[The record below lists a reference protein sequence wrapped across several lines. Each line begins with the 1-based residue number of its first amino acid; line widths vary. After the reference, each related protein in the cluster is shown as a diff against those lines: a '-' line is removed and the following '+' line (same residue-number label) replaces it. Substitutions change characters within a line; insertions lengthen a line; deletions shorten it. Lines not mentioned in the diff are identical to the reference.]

1 MAVKIVR
8 QPRKIALIGAPT
20 SAAALAGGHER
31 GPAALRAAGLIE
43 RLRAAGF
50 DVTDLSDCQTQL
62 FQPDDEHPRARNI
75 PALIAALND
84 LKPRV
89 EQAVKSG
96 ALPLILGGD
105 CSIILAT
112 VAGARRYYRHVG
124 VVYMDRDADMN
135 VPATTPSGIVDGMVV
150 SHLVGRGAPELVRF
164 WGEPPLVREPD
175 IVLFGIERLDPPEKL
190 ALERSPIRRYL
201 NEDIHRKGIVAAA
214 EDAASRMQG
223 GQHEFVLH
231 FDVDTISSDDF
242 RATNH
247 AATGGL
253 SIAETQ
259 QALSVFAS
267 RENMVAFEVAAFNP
281 AFDHDGNAAKELV
294 ELIAG
299 VLTVR
304 LAALET
310 PAQLAKE
317 ADAFPE
323 HPHTQAAAAEVPAE
337 VPAGEPPREPSVA
350 AAPPEPIAEILADEP
365 HTSDDSKAS
374 SSGHS

>member
-1 MAVKIVR
+1 VKEIFLAVKIVR

-31 GPAALRAAGLIE
+31 GPAALRAAGLVD
-43 RLRAAGF
+43 RLQAAGF
-50 DVTDLSDCQTQL
+50 EVTDLGDCATQV
-62 FQPDDEHPRARNI
+62 FHPDDEHPRARNI
-75 PALIAALND
+75 PAVVAALND

-105 CSIILAT
+105 CSIILGT

-124 VVYMDRDADMN
+124 VIYVDRDADMN
-135 VPATTPSGIVDGMVV
+135 VPATTPSGCVDGMVV

-175 IVLFGIERLDPPEKL
+175 IVLFGIERLDPPERI

-201 NEDIHRKGIVAAA
+201 TEDIHRKGVVAAA

-231 FDVDTISSDDF
+231 FDVDVISSDDF

-253 SIAETQ
+253 SIGETQ
-259 QALSVFAS
+259 QALAVFAA
-267 RENMVAFEVAAFNP
+267 RENMIALEITAFNP
-281 AFDHDGNAAKELV
+281 AFDHDGKAAKELI

-299 VLTVR
+299 MLTVR
-304 LAALET
+304 LASLES
-310 PAQLAKE
+310 PAQLAAE
-317 ADAFPE
+317 ANA
-323 HPHTQAAAAEVPAE
+323 PAE
-337 VPAGEPPREPSVA
+337 SAHEEPRPSERQTSDAQVAPARTEPSM
-350 AAPPEPIAEILADEP
+350 PNDSDETP
-365 HTSDDSKAS
+365 SNDQSGSGETG
-374 SSGHS
+374 SSGA

>member
-1 MAVKIVR
+1 LAVKIVR

-31 GPAALRAAGLIE
+31 GPAALRAAGLVD
-43 RLRAAGF
+43 RLQAAGF
-50 DVTDLSDCQTQL
+50 EVTDLGDCATQV
-62 FQPDDEHPRARNI
+62 FQVDDEHPRARNI
-75 PALIAALND
+75 PAVVAALND

-124 VVYMDRDADMN
+124 VIYVDRDADLN
-135 VPATTPSGIVDGMVV
+135 VPATTPSGCVDGMVV

-175 IVLFGIERLDPPEKL
+175 IVLFGVERLDPPEKI

-201 NEDIHRKGIVAAA
+201 TEQIHQKGVVAAA
-214 EDAASRMQG
+214 EEASSRMQG

-231 FDVDTISSDDF
+231 FDVDAISSDDF
-242 RATNH
+242 RATNR

-253 SIAETQ
+253 SLGETQ
-259 QALSVFAS
+259 QALAVFAG

-281 AFDHDGNAAKELV
+281 AFDHDGKAAKELI
-294 ELIAG
+294 ELVAG

-304 LAALET
+304 LAALES
-310 PAQLAKE
+310 PAQLAAE
-317 ADAFPE
+317 ANA
-323 HPHTQAAAAEVPAE
+323 PAE
-337 VPAGEPPREPSVA
+337 SVHEKTSSPAPQTTEPQVGAAHEESAAPKADQEPTTSGHTDTGNAEPSGA
-350 AAPPEPIAEILADEP
+350 
-365 HTSDDSKAS
+365 
-374 SSGHS
+374 